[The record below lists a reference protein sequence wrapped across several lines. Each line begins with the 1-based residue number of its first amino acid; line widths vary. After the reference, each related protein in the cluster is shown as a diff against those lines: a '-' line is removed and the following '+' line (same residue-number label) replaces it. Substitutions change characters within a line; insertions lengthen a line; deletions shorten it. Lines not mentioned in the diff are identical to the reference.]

1 MENRSIAA
9 DKEEMTLPT
18 ESVGDFFAQLPIALY
33 RSSADGELLT
43 CNEAL
48 AKLLGFDSVAK
59 LLEGLSTVDTLYAM
73 PSQRSTWLETIRRAG
88 VVHDFDVQLQRSDGS
103 TIWVQDTARAVYDED
118 GSFLYC
124 EGALVDV
131 TEKVRAKKARD
142 VFIATVSHELR
153 NPIAVIL
160 GMGQILDKDYDN
172 LTDKERREMAAS
184 MAAQA
189 EDASWIIEDLLVAYR
204 GDGGEVSIVAEPFDV
219 LGAVEA
225 TAATPEIEV
234 EVVVPEDLKVH
245 ADPRRTR
252 QILRNLVSNAARYGG
267 EDVVITAQQEGDVVE
282 IHVSDNGPPL
292 PEEVAEKIFEPYE
305 RGPDAVSNS
314 VGLGLAVAR
323 HLAGKMA
330 GSLTYRHDG
339 EWARFVLALPS
350 AR

>member
-1 MENRSIAA
+1 MENRSMAA
-9 DKEEMTLPT
+9 DKEQMTLPT
-18 ESVGDFFAQLPIALY
+18 ESVGEFFAQLPVALY
-33 RSSADGELLT
+33 RSTADGELLT

-48 AKLLGFDSVAK
+48 AKLLGFGSVA
-59 LLEGLSTVDTLYAM
+59 EMFDGLTTVDSLYAE
-73 PSQRSTWLETIRRAG
+73 PSQRSTWLDKIRRDG

-103 TIWVQDTARAVYDED
+103 TIWVQDTARAVYDDD
-118 GSFLYC
+118 GRMLYC
-124 EGALVDV
+124 EGALIDV

-160 GMGQILDKDYDN
+160 GMGQILHKDYDD
-172 LTDKERREMAAS
+172 LSDEERREMAAS

-204 GDGGEVSIVAEPFDV
+204 GDGGEVSIVAETFDV
-219 LGAVEA
+219 LEAAESAVA
-225 TAATPEIEV
+225 SPEISIDV
-234 EVVVPEDLKVH
+234 EVPAGLSVL

-267 EDVVITAQQEGDVVE
+267 ERVAISAEKRGDMVE
-282 IHVSDNGPPL
+282 IHVRDSGPPL
-292 PEEVAEKIFEPYE
+292 DDEVAERIFEPYE
-305 RGPDAVSNS
+305 RGPGAVSTS

-323 HLAGKMA
+323 HLAAKMG

-339 EWARFVLALPS
+339 LWARFVLELPA